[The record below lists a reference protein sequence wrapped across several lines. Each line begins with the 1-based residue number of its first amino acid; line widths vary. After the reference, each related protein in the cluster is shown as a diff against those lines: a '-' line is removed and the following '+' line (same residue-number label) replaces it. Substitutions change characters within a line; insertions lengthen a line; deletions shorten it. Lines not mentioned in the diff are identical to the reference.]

1 MSYPFVPKI
10 NTITFNEIIKQTHN
24 LFENLPDSRKGAPQT
39 KYSIKDAALSA
50 FEAQVF
56 ALQKLVPRNQYFSCN
71 AHPFYPIKEICKK
84 KKEQTMQKVY
94 F

>member
-39 KYSIKDAALSA
+39 KYSVKDAAQLCLINIFHA
-50 FEAQVF
+50 MPF
-56 ALQKLVPRNQYFSCN
+56 LFSISKGY
-71 AHPFYPIKEICKK
+71 AR
-84 KKEQTMQKVY
+84 
-94 F
+94 